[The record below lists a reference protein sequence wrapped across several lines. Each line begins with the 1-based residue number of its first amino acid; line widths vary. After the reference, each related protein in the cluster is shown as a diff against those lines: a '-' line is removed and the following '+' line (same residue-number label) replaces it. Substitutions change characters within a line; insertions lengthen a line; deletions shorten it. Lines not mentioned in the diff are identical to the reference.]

1 MTATAAF
8 TLDPSFTVGQV
19 HPRLFGSFVEHMGR
33 CVYTG
38 VFEPGH
44 PTADEVGLRQDVLEL
59 TRELGVTTVRYPG
72 GNFVSAYKWE
82 DGVGPREER
91 PVRLDNAWRSIDDN
105 SFGLNEFLDWA
116 AKVGVEPI
124 MTFNLG
130 TRGIAEALDLWEYSN
145 HPGGSTW
152 SDLRRSHGIE
162 KPHGIRVWC
171 LGNELDGSWQ
181 MGAKNADEYGRLAA
195 ETARGLRRMDPDL
208 ELVLAGSS
216 NTAQPT
222 FAAWEAT
229 VLKHAYEQVD
239 FLSVHAYYEQ
249 HGDDRDSFLASAVH
263 LDRYINTVVATAD
276 HLRAVGRHDKTIMLA
291 IDEWNVWYQ
300 QDLRLPDDWT
310 VAPRIAED
318 TFSVTDAVVVGS
330 LLITLLRH
338 SDRVGIACLSELVNA
353 MAPIR
358 TEPDGPAWRQTT
370 FHPFAITAKY
380 ARGSVLRVE
389 PQAPRMD
396 TALYGP
402 VPTVDA
408 VATFDADAGEIA
420 LFAVNRSQV
429 DATDVRVD
437 LRTFA
442 APDVLEHLVLADD
455 DPDARNTADDPERV
469 TMRPGSGAQLA
480 GGYLTV
486 TLPALSWHV
495 LRLAARPTEDVS
507 DQEVVAG

>member
-1 MTATAAF
+1 MPTEPTAVAL
-8 TLDPSFTVGQV
+8 TLDATFTVGTA

-44 PTADEVGLRQDVLEL
+44 PAADETGLREDVLDL
-59 TRELGVTTVRYPG
+59 VRELGVSTVRYPG
-72 GNFVSAYKWE
+72 GNFVSGYLWE
-82 DGVGPREER
+82 DGVGPKEDR
-91 PVRLDNAWRSIDDN
+91 PVRLDDAWKSIEDN
-105 SFGLNEFLDWA
+105 SFGLNEFMAWVHKA
-116 AKVGVEPI
+116 GVDPI

-130 TRGIAEALDLWEYSN
+130 TRGIQDALNLWEYSN
-145 HPGGSTW
+145 HASGTAW
-152 SDLRRSHGIE
+152 SELRRAHGVE
-162 KPHGIRVWC
+162 QPHAIRVWC
-171 LGNELDGSWQ
+171 LGNELDGPWQ

-195 ETARGLRRMDPDL
+195 ETARALRRKEKGL

-216 NTAQPT
+216 NTSQPT

-229 VLKHAYEQVD
+229 VLRHTYEQVD
-239 FLSVHAYYEQ
+239 HISVHAYYEQ

-263 LDRYINTVVATAD
+263 LDRYIDTIVATAD
-276 HLRAVGRHDKTIMLA
+276 HIKAVGRHEKTITLA

-300 QDLRLPDDWT
+300 RDLRVPDDWT

-330 LLITLLRH
+330 LLISLLRH
-338 SDRVGIACLSELVNA
+338 SDRVAIACISELVNA

-370 FHPFAITAKY
+370 FHPFALTSRF
-380 ARGSVLRVE
+380 ARGTVLRVE
-389 PQAPRMD
+389 PQAPLMD

-420 LFAVNRSQV
+420 LFLVNRQQHET
-429 DATDVRVD
+429 ARVRVD

-442 APDVLEHLVLADD
+442 VSEVVEHLVLGDD
-455 DPDARNTADDPERV
+455 DPDACNTAEAPDRV
-469 TMRPGSGAQLA
+469 TPRTAEVPRTRDGWLD
-480 GGYLTV
+480 V
-486 TLPALSWHV
+486 TLPALSWNV
-495 LRLAARPTEDVS
+495 VRLATK
-507 DQEVVAG
+507 VADRG